1 VSARVARPARPKQ
14 PLGAGGGP
22 RLVGGNYRAGMHAE
36 LQKFGRDREGTRQ
49 LALLTG
55 IEEPE
60 VAGAVAEVTGLAL
73 SVAEDRAL
81 SAIQILLDRT
91 GYQGNVPGPG
101 EEQSEA
107 FGWKGTLPR
116 LACSWEN
123 YHQAYGLQPDRQG
136 QYRGKAALEARTALE
151 SLAEPRRITYRR
163 PRFIGTG
170 KGRKKV
176 FDVIVVHKPLVEI
189 TKGYKGLTGQEA
201 DAVAA
206 GAGRPSRVTRLL
218 VEVSPLLLDQLD
230 TFHLLKPEGLHQEIE
245 RLLGGEA
252 LQRSH
257 PSLLE
262 LPAHQEQPGGP
273 GGREN
278 PAPAA
283 PPGPPGRPEAPAG
296 IAGPPAAGGVL
307 QGCARA
313 RLPDAACREEGLGLR
328 VPPRPGPVLTGGL
341 G

>member
-1 VSARVARPARPKQ
+1 
-14 PLGAGGGP
+14 
-22 RLVGGNYRAGMHAE
+22 MHAE

-91 GYQGNVPGPG
+91 GYRGNVPGPG
-101 EEQSEA
+101 EERSEA
-107 FGWKGTLPR
+107 FSWKGTLPR
-116 LACSWEN
+116 LAFSWED

-136 QYRGKAALEARTALE
+136 QYRGKAALEARAALE

-163 PRFIGTG
+163 PRFVGHG

-176 FDVIVVHKPLVEI
+176 FDVIVAHKPLVEI
-189 TKGYKGLTGQEA
+189 TKGYKGLTGPEA

-245 RLLGGEA
+245 RLLGGKRYSEVIPRFLNYLLTKNSPVVRVDEKTL
-252 LQRSH
+252 LQRLRLDHLVAPKHRQGSRVRQR
-257 PSLLE
+257 LE
-262 LPAHQEQPGGP
+262 ECCKVALGLGYLTRPAEKRASVYLFHLDPGRCSRVAWG
-273 GGREN
+273 E
-278 PAPAA
+278 PAA
-283 PPGPPGRPEAPAG
+283 VMGDDSGGGAP
-296 IAGPPAAGGVL
+296 
-307 QGCARA
+307 
-313 RLPDAACREEGLGLR
+313 
-328 VPPRPGPVLTGGL
+328 
-341 G
+341 